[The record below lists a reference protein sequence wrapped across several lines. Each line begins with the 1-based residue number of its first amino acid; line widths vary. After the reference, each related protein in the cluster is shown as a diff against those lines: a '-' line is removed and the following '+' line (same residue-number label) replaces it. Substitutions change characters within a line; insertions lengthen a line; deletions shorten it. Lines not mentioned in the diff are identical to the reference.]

1 VDRNTGVCMNFVKE
15 PKSRTLNKELERA
28 AIEFHGHD
36 GPFMTIGLRMGLIAL
51 EMLDCKG
58 WFDLSCEAR
67 LNWNPPDSCVIDGIQ
82 SSTGCTMGKKNISV
96 VEQEGIETHF
106 KSNNKTLIIRLK
118 PELIEEI
125 KEKMTDEDIP
135 HEIMEELEK
144 ADIKKIF
151 DIELIK

>member
-1 VDRNTGVCMNFVKE
+1 MNFVEE
-15 PKSRTLNKELERA
+15 PKKRTLNNKLEKR

-36 GPFMTIGLRMGLIAL
+36 GPFMTIGLRMGLLAL

-67 LNWNPPDSCVIDGIQ
+67 LKWNPPDSCVIDGIQ
-82 SSTGCTMGKKNISV
+82 SSTGCTMGKKNITV
-96 VEQEGIETHF
+96 VEQEGVEAYFTSKN
-106 KSNNKTLIIRLK
+106 KSLLIRLK
-118 PELIEEI
+118 PKVIEGI

-144 ADIKKIF
+144 AEITSIF
-151 DIELIK
+151 DIELT